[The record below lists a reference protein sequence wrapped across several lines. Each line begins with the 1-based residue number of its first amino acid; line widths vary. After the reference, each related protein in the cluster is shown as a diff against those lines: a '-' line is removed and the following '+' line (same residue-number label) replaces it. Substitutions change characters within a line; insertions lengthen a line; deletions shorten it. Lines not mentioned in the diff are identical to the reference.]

1 MRNEQIGS
9 VYIYIYIY
17 FFANTLM
24 FCGSFFRRNYY
35 LRQPIC
41 NSWNR
46 HCLPWSNEIQHSCC
60 GGLACKCNLW
70 GQNCRCTTQLWGRW
84 LDSHLHVT
92 EILFDFHGFPFR
104 TSRLGM
110 NKETF
115 IRNRLFIFCFLLN
128 CYLRYINKEFLNGIC
143 FVSSDLIICLQFSC
157 KVLQHYVLS
166 LT

>member
-1 MRNEQIGS
+1 MSYYTVADKCSVRMTYFIAGIWILLISLNFGS
-9 VYIYIYIY
+9 CMYYADYDDDY
-17 FFANTLM
+17 YNQNKALDLFKSM
-24 FCGSFFRRNYY
+24 DRRNYY

-92 EILFDFHGFPFR
+92 EIVFDFHGFPFR

-110 NKETF
+110 NNETL
-115 IRNRLFIFCFLLN
+115 IRNRLFIFCF
-128 CYLRYINKEFLNGIC
+128 YLI
-143 FVSSDLIICLQFSC
+143 V
-157 KVLQHYVLS
+157 
-166 LT
+166 T